1 MIVAAC
7 IETSIECSRC
17 NVLRRVHAGFD
28 VDAGC
33 AMHLLVYLGC
43 GAMRVFDVF
52 DIVGDVSAKHSGF
65 TGGIESCAKESTEV
79 ETLTHLW
86 ARLHI
91 HLLEDF

>member
-33 AMHLLVYLGC
+33 AMHLLVYLGR
-43 GAMRVFDVF
+43 GAMRMFDMFDV
-52 DIVGDVSAKHSGF
+52 VGDVSTDKSGF
-65 TGGIESCAKESTEV
+65 TGSLESCTKESAEV
-79 ETLTHLW
+79 EALTHLGTG
-86 ARLHI
+86 LHI